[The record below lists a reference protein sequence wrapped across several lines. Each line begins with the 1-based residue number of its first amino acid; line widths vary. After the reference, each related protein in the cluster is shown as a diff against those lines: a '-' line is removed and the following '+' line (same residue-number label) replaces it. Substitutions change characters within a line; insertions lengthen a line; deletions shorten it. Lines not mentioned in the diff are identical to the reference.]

1 MTGQRHW
8 SQVAEL
14 TLFTMYDFEKAFDK
28 VPHMQLWSKLKSY
41 KIHTSIIEWIKTSY
55 QTANRE

>member
-8 SQVAEL
+8 SSVAEL
-14 TLFTMYDFEKAFDK
+14 TFITMYDFEKAFDK

-41 KIHTSIIEWIKTSY
+41 KKYTP
-55 QTANRE
+55 A